1 MTSRFAKSA
10 TTAKRFVILT
20 LLVTGGTQCW
30 IAHKQLARSAKTTWM
45 IDMNIKEAVERI
57 EMLNK
62 NITEQVNVASII
74 RREKIKEVWVN
85 FSPTEYG
92 GSRYIAINQE
102 IFLEMIVFNTQQN
115 EAERNKLQPIVD
127 MADAALK
134 GVLS

>member
-1 MTSRFAKSA
+1 
-10 TTAKRFVILT
+10 
-20 LLVTGGTQCW
+20 
-30 IAHKQLARSAKTTWM
+30 
-45 IDMNIKEAVERI
+45 MNIKEAVERI

-85 FSPTEYG
+85 FSLTEYG
-92 GSRYIAINQE
+92 GSRHIAINQE